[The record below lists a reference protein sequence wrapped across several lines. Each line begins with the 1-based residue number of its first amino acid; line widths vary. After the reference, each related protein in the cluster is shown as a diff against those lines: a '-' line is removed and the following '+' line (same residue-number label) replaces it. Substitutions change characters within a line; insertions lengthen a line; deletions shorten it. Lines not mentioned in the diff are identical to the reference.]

1 MEKFTIKSFEKA
13 KKEGEKI
20 SMLTA
25 YDYSIAKIV
34 DKAGIDS
41 ILVGDSLGMVIQGH
55 NSTLSVTVDDIIYH
69 TKIVRKALNRAFL
82 IADMPFMSY
91 HITPEEAVYNA
102 GRIIKEG
109 GAEAVKL
116 EGGVKFADTIK
127 AIVDA
132 NIPVMGHL
140 GMTPQSVNVFGGFKV
155 RGKNEDQSQKI
166 YDDAKLLEE
175 LGVFSITLECV
186 PDLLAKK
193 ITENLNI
200 PTIGIGAGKYCDG
213 QVLVVNDMLGLF
225 DTILP
230 KFVKKYAN
238 LAKDADD
245 AIKEYIKEVKSG
257 SFPSEEYT
265 YHVKQDVIDNI
276 KI

>member
-155 RGKNEDQSQKI
+155 RGKNEDQAQKI

>member
-1 MEKFTIKSFEKA
+1 MGKFTVKSFDKA
-13 KKEGEKI
+13 KKEGDKI

-34 DKAGIDS
+34 DRAGIDS
-41 ILVGDSLGMVIQGH
+41 ILVGDSLGMVMQGH
-55 NSTLSVTVDDIIYH
+55 DSTLSVTLDEIIYH
-69 TKIVRKALNRAFL
+69 TKNVKRALNRAFL

-91 HITPEEAVYNA
+91 HISPQQAVENA

-132 NIPVMGHL
+132 NIPVMGHI

-155 RGKNEDQSQKI
+155 RGKNEKQAQRI
-166 YDDAKLLEE
+166 LDDAKLLEE

-186 PDLLAKK
+186 PDVLAKM

-213 QVLVVNDMLGLF
+213 QVLVINDMLGLY
-225 DTILP
+225 DDLLP

-238 LAKDADD
+238 LAQDADE
-245 AIKEYIKEVKSG
+245 AIKEYIKEVKDG
-257 SFPSEEYT
+257 DFPSDDYT
-265 YHVKQDVIDNI
+265 YHVKQEVIDQI
-276 KI
+276 KY

>member
-1 MEKFTIKSFEKA
+1 MGKFTIKSFEKA

-155 RGKNEDQSQKI
+155 RGKNEDQAQKI